1 MKVEEYRMFIHG
13 PFATNIH
20 IDARQ
25 VRSLKTVIARRPLSL
40 TEFYI
45 LKSLDSMNKHSKTR
59 DDIIKELKQETK
71 ITSVDVSSALN
82 NLVESTHYIKKTP
95 TVLRGS
101 SEGPKIGFLKNL
113 QESRVAKTGVGTKLL
128 KRLSKDFFS
137 ITQEGKDKLEN
148 HKDKTYRDYY
158 KEIDPYSEVD
168 IANAN
173 DVTRAALEE
182 FWAEIN
188 AERNIDSYRFLNRVF
203 LKEEEEK
210 EEKEVSFFS
219 DEDRPVLLAIFPFTD
234 FRKKLSLEH
243 DSPEA
248 TDPISEVNLE
258 FEKNNIYIYPS
269 GVGIFSSKVTV
280 RCNDDINKIKEKLE
294 IEVKKIIQENFKNQG
309 SQMKLD
315 KFNNSIKYGS
325 RFKLVDIDSFEVESA
340 KVTTPAWTHIIYWF
354 YGNEF
359 FEWDTEKGQN
369 LTSNFRREFTD
380 LLEQPPENTLFL
392 QNRLLFYG
400 WGRSL
405 ILTDTSDQ
413 STEKWVR
420 NKVNLAEVGQYSTFG
435 HILLDYL
442 LQRVLLKLTVEEPI
456 IDQSARDLNRG
467 IELIDDVRPAAT
479 VFLEEFR
486 SGINT
491 ILHSGA
497 PFLVKTLESQ
507 WRLDKVEDSI
517 RNKLESLNKE
527 RSALEQS
534 VITQKQDRMNIISSA
549 FTIMGIA
556 SVTAAIVSLYPLNTW
571 FKQEIKLSPSFIPNE
586 ILFFIITTIIIIW
599 IAITIIFKWHNIKH
613 WIYYKYNSWNYV
625 RKCKKEIK
633 SLNPKLTEEKDLKQ
647 LGIVR
652 RKVKDLFYKKKISK
666 SQYDKLEK
674 EIKQYMH
681 I

>member
-1 MKVEEYRMFIHG
+1 MKVKEFRMFIHG

-20 IDARQ
+20 IDAQQ
-25 VRSLKTVIARRPLSL
+25 VRCLKTVISRRPLSL
-40 TEFYI
+40 TEYYI
-45 LKSLDSMNKHSKTR
+45 LKSLDSKSKRSKTR
-59 DDIIKELKQETK
+59 DDIIKELRQETK
-71 ITSVDVSSALN
+71 ITSVDVSEALN
-82 NLVESTHYIKKTP
+82 ILVESTHYVKKTP
-95 TVLRGS
+95 DVLRGS
-101 SEGPKIGFLKNL
+101 PEHPKVGFLKNL

-128 KRLSKDFFS
+128 KRLSKDSFS
-137 ITQEGKDKLEN
+137 ITQEGKDKFEN
-148 HKDKTYRDYY
+148 HKDKIYSDYY
-158 KEIDPYSEVD
+158 KEINPYSEVD

-182 FWAEIN
+182 FWTEIN

-203 LKEEEEK
+203 LKEEK
-210 EEKEVSFFS
+210 EDSFFS
-219 DEDRPVLLAIFPFTD
+219 DEDRPVILAIFPFAD

-243 DSPEA
+243 DTPE
-248 TDPISEVNLE
+248 DNIPIPEVNLE

-269 GVGIFSSKVTV
+269 GVGIFSSQVTV
-280 RCNDDINKIKEKLE
+280 RYSDDINKIKEKLE
-294 IEVKKIIQENFKNQG
+294 VEVKKIIQENFINQG

-315 KFNNSIKYGS
+315 KFNNSIKCGN
-325 RFKLVDIDSFEVESA
+325 RFKLVNTDSFEVESA
-340 KVTTPAWTHIIYWF
+340 KVTNSAWTHIIYWF
-354 YGNEF
+354 YGSEF
-359 FEWDTEKGQN
+359 FERDTEKGQN
-369 LTSNFRREFTD
+369 LTNNFRLEFTD

-392 QNRLLFYG
+392 QNRLVFYG

-405 ILTDTSDQ
+405 ILTDTSDKI
-413 STEKWVR
+413 TEKWVR

-456 IDQSARDLNRG
+456 IDQSSRDLNRG

-491 ILHSGA
+491 ILHAGA

-507 WRLDKVEDSI
+507 WRLDKVEESI

-613 WIYYKYNSWNYV
+613 WIYYKYKSWKYV
-625 RKCKKEIK
+625 RKFRKEIK
-633 SLNPKLTEEKDLKQ
+633 SLTPKLTEEKDLKQQ

-681 I
+681 A